1 MSIATQISRLQGLRN
16 RIVTKLTALGLLSGN
31 GNDLE
36 DCTNAVEAIGGTKA
50 ITDTSQTDV
59 ASYQYAQVTDANLR
73 SGNIVSGITILGV
86 TGTASMNPP
95 SVNLQTKYLYY
106 GGAAALPSSITPSSG
121 YDGISTVYIERVDA
135 NPTLASS
142 NIKSGV
148 TIMGV
153 TGTYGAQQAKS
164 PSLSSLITQGI
175 TSHSV
180 SIIPDTNYLLSRV
193 TIPQITSDID
203 SNITPSNIRRGVTIL
218 GVTGE
223 MGIQIYSHTTTYMQV
238 NPSYESS
245 ILFDVRNAV
254 SDLNQ
259 IFFAR
264 VTPRVLPATIGDL
277 ADKIILVEMIKAN
290 STTLFTVWRI
300 IITTTVGTYL
310 SYSNTGIDVSL
321 ENGYLRFSC
330 GDSNVSFKGDYS
342 LSLYYTN

>member
-16 RIVTKLTALGLLSGN
+16 RIVTKLTSLGLLSGS

-50 ITDTSQTDV
+50 ITNTSQTDV
-59 ASYQYAQVTDANLR
+59 ASYQYAQVTDSNLR

-121 YDGISTVYIERVDA
+121 YDGISAVYIERVDA
-135 NPTLASS
+135 NPTLMSS

-180 SIIPDTNYLLSRV
+180 SITPDTNYLLSRV

-203 SNITPSNIRRGVTIL
+203 SNITPDNIRRGVTIL

-223 MGIQIYSHTTTYMQV
+223 MGIQIYSHTATYMQV
-238 NPSYESS
+238 NPSYENS

-264 VTPRVLPATIGDL
+264 VTPMELNVAVPDVSDRIF
-277 ADKIILVEMIKAN
+277 LVEMIKAN
-290 STTLFTVWRI
+290 TTSLMVLRI
-300 IITTTVGTYL
+300 YQTTIDGFRFD
-310 SYSNTGIDVSL
+310 YSNSGIDVSL
-321 ENGYLRFSC
+321 ENGYLTFSC
-330 GDSNVSFKGDYS
+330 GSSNISFKGNYR
-342 LSLYYTN
+342 LSLYFTN

>member
-16 RIVTKLTALGLLSGN
+16 RIVTKLTALGLLSGS

-59 ASYQYAQVTDANLR
+59 ASYQYAQVTDANLH

-121 YDGISTVYIERVDA
+121 YDGISSVYIERVDA
-135 NPTLASS
+135 NPTLTSP

-180 SIIPDTNYLLSRV
+180 SITPDTNYLLSRV

-203 SNITPSNIRRGVTIL
+203 SNITTSNIRRGVTIL

-223 MGIQIYSHTTTYMQV
+223 MGIQIYSHTATYLQ
-238 NPSYESS
+238 NQPYFYTNS
-245 ILFDVRNAV
+245 ISFDVRNAV
-254 SDLNQ
+254 SDLNN

-264 VTPRVLPATIGDL
+264 VMPKELNVAVPDVSDRIV
-277 ADKIILVEMIKAN
+277 LVEMIKAN
-290 STTLFTVWRI
+290 TTSFMVWRI
-300 IITTTVGTYL
+300 YQTTIDGWRFA
-310 SYSNTGIDVSL
+310 YSNSGIDVSL
-321 ENGYLRFSC
+321 ENGYLTFSC
-330 GDSNVSFKGDYS
+330 GSSNISFKGDYS
-342 LSLYYTN
+342 LSLYFTN

>member
-1 MSIATQISRLQGLRN
+1 MSIATQISRLQGLRD
-16 RIVTKLTALGLLSGN
+16 RIVTKLTSLGLLSGS

-50 ITDTSQTDV
+50 ITNTSQTDV
-59 ASYQYAQVTDANLR
+59 ASYQYAQVTDSNLR

-121 YDGISTVYIERVDA
+121 YDGISAVYIERTDA
-135 NPTLASS
+135 NPTLMSS

-180 SIIPDTNYLLSRV
+180 SITPDTNYLLSRV

-203 SNITPSNIRRGVTIL
+203 SNITPDNIKSGVTIL

-223 MGIQIYSHTTTYMQV
+223 MGIQIYSHTATYLQ
-238 NPSYESS
+238 NQPYFYTNS
-245 ILFDVRNAV
+245 ISFDVRNAV
-254 SDLNQ
+254 SDLNK

-264 VTPRVLPATIGDL
+264 VTPMELNVPV
-277 ADKIILVEMIKAN
+277 ADISDRIILVEMIKAN
-290 STTLFTVWRI
+290 STTFTVWRI
-300 IITTTVGTYL
+300 INTVGVGYYL
-310 SYSNTGIDVSL
+310 SYSNSGIDVSM

-330 GDSNVSFKGDYS
+330 GDSDVSFKGNYR
-342 LSLYYTN
+342 LSLYFTN